1 MKVRVF
7 SEFFGSF
14 FLLMMIVG
22 SGVMAERLASGSE
35 ALALLCNSIATG
47 LGLFVLIR
55 VLGPVSGAHFNP
67 CVSLVKK
74 LQGEIMTG
82 EFFWYLLAQVS
93 GSILGVLLVHVMY
106 GLDVFQ
112 ISTHARGGF
121 NLAISEFIA
130 TFGLMFVILAGSS
143 RKDETLPVQV
153 SCFVASAYWFTSS
166 TAFSNPAVTLAR
178 TFTNTFCGIAPGS
191 LAPFFGAQ
199 IMGATIAF
207 GAFRLMNR
215 RA

>member
-1 MKVRVF
+1 VKVRIW

-22 SGVMAERLASGSE
+22 SGVMAERLASGNE
-35 ALALLCNSIATG
+35 ALALLCNTIATG
-47 LGLFVLIR
+47 LGLYVLIR

-74 LQGEIMTG
+74 FRGEMRRG
-82 EFFWYLLAQVS
+82 EFSGYLLAQVS
-93 GSILGVLLVHVMY
+93 GSILGVLVVHLMF

-130 TFGLMFVILAGSS
+130 TFGLMFVILFGTS
-143 RKDETLPVQV
+143 RKDETLPAQV

-178 TFTNTFCGIAPGS
+178 TFTDTFCGIAPGS
-191 LAPFFGAQ
+191 LVPFLVAQLAGA
-199 IMGATIAF
+199 ILAF
-207 GAFRLMNR
+207 GAFRPINLR
-215 RA
+215 D